1 MDAADLKAFSD
12 ELIRRAKDELGSMVE
27 AARKE
32 RMLSKAEVKE
42 LFGVC
47 DATLWH
53 WDRKGILKPVK
64 TGNKVLYPEHEVRK
78 ALGQRNQNPMSL
90 WKKTILFPLGYIS
103 CARKAYRGIPAEV
116 RALSGGLYGCFVFHC
131 ICSRYGQY
139 LVSPFHDRVG
149 QPSHSLCGTGWPA
162 QLRQDTSVA
171 SGGSPAAQTG

>member
-1 MDAADLKAFSD
+1 MPVTFAPSFYIGTLALLFSIRPQKPSEPGRNPVNMEELFNILSEGKAHVRVEMDAADLKAFSD

-64 TGNKVLYPEHEVRK
+64 TGNKVLYPEYEVRK
-78 ALGQRNQNPMSL
+78 ALGQRNQ
-90 WKKTILFPLGYIS
+90 IL
-103 CARKAYRGIPAEV
+103 
-116 RALSGGLYGCFVFHC
+116 
-131 ICSRYGQY
+131 
-139 LVSPFHDRVG
+139 
-149 QPSHSLCGTGWPA
+149 
-162 QLRQDTSVA
+162 
-171 SGGSPAAQTG
+171 

>member
-1 MDAADLKAFSD
+1 MPVTFAPSFYIGTLALLFSIRPQKPSEPGRKPVNMEELFNILSEGKAHVRVEMDAADLKAFSD

-64 TGNKVLYPEHEVRK
+64 TGNKVLYPEYEVRK
-78 ALGQRNQNPMSL
+78 ALGQRNQ
-90 WKKTILFPLGYIS
+90 IL
-103 CARKAYRGIPAEV
+103 
-116 RALSGGLYGCFVFHC
+116 
-131 ICSRYGQY
+131 
-139 LVSPFHDRVG
+139 
-149 QPSHSLCGTGWPA
+149 
-162 QLRQDTSVA
+162 
-171 SGGSPAAQTG
+171 

>member
-1 MDAADLKAFSD
+1 MEDLFNILSEGKAHVRVEMDAADLKAFSD

-64 TGNKVLYPEHEVRK
+64 TGNKVLYPEYEVRK
-78 ALGQRNQNPMSL
+78 ALGQSHS
-90 WKKTILFPLGYIS
+90 FPSGYIS
-103 CARKAYRGIPAEV
+103 CVRKAYRGIPAEV
-116 RALSGGLYGCFVFHC
+116 
-131 ICSRYGQY
+131 
-139 LVSPFHDRVG
+139 
-149 QPSHSLCGTGWPA
+149 
-162 QLRQDTSVA
+162 
-171 SGGSPAAQTG
+171 

>member
-1 MDAADLKAFSD
+1 MALLFSIRPQKPSEPGRKPVCMEDLFNILSEGKAHVRVEMDAADLKAFSD

-64 TGNKVLYPEHEVRK
+64 TGNKVLYPEYEVRK
-78 ALGQRNQNPMSL
+78 ALGQRNQ
-90 WKKTILFPLGYIS
+90 ILGVYGESHSFPSGYIS
-103 CARKAYRGIPAEV
+103 CVRKAYRGIPAEV
-116 RALSGGLYGCFVFHC
+116 
-131 ICSRYGQY
+131 
-139 LVSPFHDRVG
+139 
-149 QPSHSLCGTGWPA
+149 
-162 QLRQDTSVA
+162 
-171 SGGSPAAQTG
+171 

>member
-1 MDAADLKAFSD
+1 MPVTFAPSFYIGTLALLFSIRPQKPSEPGRNPVNMEELFNILSEGKAHVRVEMDAADLKAFSD

-64 TGNKVLYPEHEVRK
+64 TGNKVLYPEYDVRK
-78 ALGQRNQNPMSL
+78 ALGQRN
-90 WKKTILFPLGYIS
+90 KIL
-103 CARKAYRGIPAEV
+103 
-116 RALSGGLYGCFVFHC
+116 
-131 ICSRYGQY
+131 
-139 LVSPFHDRVG
+139 
-149 QPSHSLCGTGWPA
+149 
-162 QLRQDTSVA
+162 
-171 SGGSPAAQTG
+171 